1 MESNESTNTN
11 EEQDQEKTII
21 AYPVSPTQV
30 NNETICIATV
40 VQEEED

>member
-1 MESNESTNTN
+1 MESNESTNTTQ
-11 EEQDQEKTII
+11 EQEKTIF